1 MYESEFDTDW
11 DGLDKAGALERAFAL
26 GVARSLGNPNRE
38 EYERVRDDADTTYE
52 RSLIELSYEE
62 GRRKASGRDGEE
74 SAAVWEELV
83 VETPDVDVEAGGIP
97 PNPRR
102 RGGPP
107 SMTARPEPTVV
118 PDDGLDR
125 IRLPELL
132 RRR

>member
-11 DGLDKAGALERAFAL
+11 DDLNKEGALERAFAL

-38 EYERVRDDADTTYE
+38 EYERVRAAADTTYE

-62 GRRKASGRDGEE
+62 GRRKASGRAAEE
-74 SAAVWEELV
+74 STAVWEELV
-83 VETPDVDVEAGGIP
+83 VETAEIDADAVP
-97 PNPRR
+97 PQPPTRTR
-102 RGGPP
+102 DGAP
-107 SMTARPEPTVV
+107 SMTERPEPTVV